1 MTTPT
6 VGGAR
11 FIAARMDG
19 VERGRAYAV
28 TLGASVRDAFGA
40 ASGDG
45 GGDGARESKRRRA
58 EGDDVEGDDDGDGG
72 APVTVFRYDF
82 MSDDADRTRPARVTC
97 APNGAVEVTFASKA
111 RASEGGTVRYRG
123 AHRARAARRN
133 DVEDGEAATEGASDD
148 RGVDCALIFDRKT
161 QIFVLERVAGVVGNL
176 RIARE
181 DARSVGAGV
190 LGDGELDVLDGVED
204 DGGDDGAVGDVAGV
218 EAAADDDASAMFPSS
233 KKE

>member
-1 MTTPT
+1 
-6 VGGAR
+6 
-11 FIAARMDG
+11 MDG

-40 ASGDG
+40 ASGGG

-58 EGDDVEGDDDGDGG
+58 EGDDVEGDEDAGDGG

-161 QIFVLERVAGVVGNL
+161 QSFVLERVAGVVGNL

>member
-1 MTTPT
+1 M
-6 VGGAR
+6 GGAR
-11 FIAARMDG
+11 FIDERMDG

-40 ASGDG
+40 TSGDDG
-45 GGDGARESKRRRA
+45 DGDDGARVSKRRRS
-58 EGDDVEGDDDGDGG
+58 EGDDVGADDDDG

-97 APNGAVEVTFASKA
+97 APNGVVEVTFASKA
-111 RASEGGTVRYRG
+111 RAREGGTVRYRG

-148 RGVDCALIFDRKT
+148 LGVDCALIFDRQT
-161 QIFVLERVAGVVGNL
+161 QSFVLERVAGVVGNL